1 MRTSR
6 RPPAIS
12 ARHWRSRQ
20 KIEEYTASLQASAEH
35 FCYHDAVHLY
45 YSEFVRWARQDRDFF
60 RWLDSLRNA
69 WIETLLEY
77 EEHVGTSATSVCSEM
92 LRRPKAAVPQP
103 SPAQS
108 FGPSNLYGFPYV
120 VSKFYHVQLP
130 AASGRAKRLSYSNS
144 GLNPLQLSLHTDRA
158 DLLDFPSSRYVLG
171 TGKDTQLRLMFLPLP
186 DAGHRDPR
194 RIVQ

>member
-1 MRTSR
+1 MSGDRAAAAAQLRCALVSTAGELLLR
-6 RPPAIS
+6 KDGNLIDQYDVV
-12 ARHWRSRQ
+12 ARMGQ
-20 KIEEYTASLQASAEH
+20 
-35 FCYHDAVHLY
+35 
-45 YSEFVRWARQDRDFF
+45 SEMGA
-60 RWLDSLRNA
+60 
-69 WIETLLEY
+69 EY